1 MNELELLARALGFI
15 FVIGLGY
22 TLKAKGIVRREDA
35 TIFSSLVMNIT
46 LPASLL
52 VASATAQVSIDLYVP
67 FILGI
72 LCNLFLD
79 MVGYWEAKKSGQQ
92 TSVGLMQLSGYN
104 IGTFTLPFVQAF
116 FPLSSLLSVIVFD
129 AGNAIM
135 VLGGNYSIAA
145 SVDEEQERM
154 TVATFI
160 KNLSRS
166 VPLVVYLVSLSL
178 AVCSI
183 KLPRELISALTI
195 ASNANPFLAML
206 MLGILLDLKLSW
218 KEISRLAY
226 LLSLRLGAN
235 ILIAG
240 VIYFLLPID
249 KTMKI
254 MLLVCLVSPISV
266 MSPIYALK
274 LGSRSAEPANVNSLS
289 ILVSLVM
296 MVLLIFLFV

>member
-1 MNELELLARALGFI
+1 
-15 FVIGLGY
+15 
-22 TLKAKGIVRREDA
+22 
-35 TIFSSLVMNIT
+35 
-46 LPASLL
+46 
-52 VASATAQVSIDLYVP
+52 
-67 FILGI
+67 
-72 LCNLFLD
+72 
-79 MVGYWEAKKSGQQ
+79 
-92 TSVGLMQLSGYN
+92 
-104 IGTFTLPFVQAF
+104 
-116 FPLSSLLSVIVFD
+116 
-129 AGNAIM
+129 M

-145 SVDEEQERM
+145 GVDEEQERM

-183 KLPRELISALTI
+183 KLPRELISVLTI

-206 MLGILLDLKLSW
+206 MLGILLDLKLNW
-218 KEISRLAY
+218 KEISRLVY

>member
-1 MNELELLARALGFI
+1 
-15 FVIGLGY
+15 
-22 TLKAKGIVRREDA
+22 
-35 TIFSSLVMNIT
+35 
-46 LPASLL
+46 
-52 VASATAQVSIDLYVP
+52 
-67 FILGI
+67 
-72 LCNLFLD
+72 
-79 MVGYWEAKKSGQQ
+79 
-92 TSVGLMQLSGYN
+92 
-104 IGTFTLPFVQAF
+104 
-116 FPLSSLLSVIVFD
+116 
-129 AGNAIM
+129 M

-145 SVDEEQERM
+145 GVDEEQERM

-206 MLGILLDLKLSW
+206 MLGILLDLKLNW
-218 KEISRLAY
+218 QEITRLAY
-226 LLSLRLGAN
+226 LLSLRLAAN

-296 MVLLIFLFV
+296 MVLLIFYSFKKPPRVRGLDCILINKEFLWALVTTSIIKGDVEVKDRCKKNIEDSLYS

>member
-22 TLKAKGIVRREDA
+22 TLKVKGIVRREDA
-35 TIFSSLVMNIT
+35 RIFSSLVMNIT

-72 LCNLFLD
+72 LCNH

-145 SVDEEQERM
+145 GVDEEQERM

-206 MLGILLDLKLSW
+206 MLGILLDLKLNW
-218 KEISRLAY
+218 QEISRLVY